1 MWAHLLAACDSLCVY
16 IRLTSEYVSA
26 MASLTTPLSVRLTE
40 EDTSFLGRLEI
51 DGALTASDK
60 IRGLIRQARHKAD
73 QPDSFS
79 GALALSHDQLA
90 GAVRA
95 IRVAEQETGE
105 HSDVVIGLM
114 TAVEEFL
121 ALALV
126 TPRTNAKT
134 GRDALVRHE
143 ARLVDCAARMTEQLL
158 RWAVTPTAPAYD
170 TGVVARRLAAL
181 GDLMQLTVAARTAR

>member
-1 MWAHLLAACDSLCVY
+1 
-16 IRLTSEYVSA
+16 

-51 DGALTASDK
+51 EGALTASDK
-60 IRGLIRQARHKAD
+60 IRGLIRLARQRAD

-90 GAVRA
+90 GSVRA
-95 IRVAEQETGE
+95 IRVAEQQTGD

-114 TAVEEFL
+114 TVVEEML
-121 ALALV
+121 ALSLMA
-126 TPRTNAKT
+126 PKPNGKAS
-134 GRDALVRHE
+134 RDALVRHE

-181 GDLMQLTVAARTAR
+181 GDLMQLTVAARAAR